1 MKSIPKLIRRFV
13 LILLLS
19 IFLFL
24 VLNIG
29 CLIFF
34 TVDHSD
40 NGRPWS
46 TAQQMAEAMEQTED
60 GYFLPEELQTDLES
74 RNIWAVYVDNT
85 TLQALWH
92 SKNLPDEVPLVYT
105 ASEIA
110 SLTRG
115 YISDYPTFTGTG
127 ENGLLILGYPQKS
140 FWKHMYPSW
149 DYQMIENAP
158 RTVLAV
164 LGANIVLVLLIYI
177 GANSGLLRSVRPI
190 VEGIRKLP
198 EGKPVSLKE
207 KGILSELA
215 FHLNKTSE
223 MLQSQKYQLRKKDAA
238 RANWIAGVS
247 HDIRTPLSMVMG
259 YAAQLEDSAY
269 LREDDRK
276 KASAIVRQSRRIK
289 KLINDLNLASKLEYN
304 MQPLVREDINA
315 VALVRQVAVDFI
327 NMDVD
332 GRYPIEWETDETLTV
347 CRIFADKELIKRAV
361 SNLIQNSMNHNE
373 EGCTVYVGVS
383 VSQSACPAEKA
394 AAAGETAEEKRS
406 RTEQSV
412 ERIKACCVI
421 SVEDDGAGASE
432 EEIEKLN
439 HAPHYM
445 VCDTNTRE
453 QRHGLGLLIVKQIA
467 ESHGGKVEIGKSGHG
482 GFGVKIMLPLDTE
495 RKKEQNKKR
504 NFQI

>member
-1 MKSIPKLIRRFV
+1 
-13 LILLLS
+13 
-19 IFLFL
+19 
-24 VLNIG
+24 
-29 CLIFF
+29 
-34 TVDHSD
+34 
-40 NGRPWS
+40 
-46 TAQQMAEAMEQTED
+46 MAVTEE
-60 GYFLPEELQTDLES
+60 GYTLPEEMQEELES
-74 RNIWAVYVDNT
+74 KNIWAVYIDNT
-85 TLQALWH
+85 TLKALWH
-92 SKNLPDEVPLVYT
+92 SDNLPDTVPLEYT

-115 YISDYPTFTGTG
+115 YIDDCPAFTGTG
-127 ENGLLILGYPQKS
+127 EEGLMILGYPQKS

-149 DYQMIENAP
+149 DYQMIESAP
-158 RTVLAV
+158 MTVLMV
-164 LGANIVLVLLIYI
+164 LGRNVLLVLLIYI

-198 EGKPVSLKE
+198 EGEPVSIKE

-259 YAAQLEDSAY
+259 YAAQLGTSEY
-269 LREDDRK
+269 LREEDRK
-276 KASAIVRQSRRIK
+276 KASAIVRQSRRMK
-289 KLINDLNLASKLEYN
+289 NLINDLNLASKMEYN
-304 MQPLVREDINA
+304 MQPIVREEINA
-315 VALVRQVAVDFI
+315 VALVRQIAVDFI

-332 GRYPIEWETDETLTV
+332 GRYPIEWETDEELIV
-347 CRIFADKELIKRAV
+347 CRICADKELIKRAV

-373 EGCTVYVGVS
+373 DGCTVHVAV
-383 VSQSACPAEKA
+383 
-394 AAAGETAEEKRS
+394 EE
-406 RTEQSV
+406 
-412 ERIKACCVI
+412 INGYCVI

-432 EEIEKLN
+432 EEIERLN

-467 ESHGGKVEIGKSGHG
+467 ESHGGKAEIGRSGYG
-482 GFGVKIMLPLDTE
+482 GFGVKIMLPL
-495 RKKEQNKKR
+495 NV
-504 NFQI
+504 

>member
-24 VLNIG
+24 VLNMG
-29 CLIFF
+29 FLIAY
-34 TVDHSD
+34 TMGHSA
-40 NGRPWS
+40 NGSPW
-46 TAQQMAEAMEQTED
+46 TAAQDAAEAMAVTEE
-60 GYFLPEELQTDLES
+60 GYTLPEEMQEELES
-74 RNIWAVYVDNT
+74 KNIWAVYIDNT
-85 TLQALWH
+85 TLKALWH
-92 SKNLPDEVPLVYT
+92 SDNLPDTVPLEYT

-115 YISDYPTFTGTG
+115 YIDDCPAFTGTG
-127 ENGLLILGYPQKS
+127 EEGLMILGYPQKS

-149 DYQMIENAP
+149 DYQMIESAP
-158 RTVLAV
+158 MTVLMV
-164 LGANIVLVLLIYI
+164 LGGNVLLVLLIYI

-198 EGKPVSLKE
+198 EGEPVSIKE

-259 YAAQLEDSAY
+259 YAAQLGTSEY
-269 LREDDRK
+269 LREEDRK
-276 KASAIVRQSRRIK
+276 KASAIVRQSRRMK
-289 KLINDLNLASKLEYN
+289 NLINDLNLASKMEYN
-304 MQPLVREDINA
+304 MQPIAREEINA
-315 VALVRQVAVDFI
+315 VALVRQIAVDFI

-332 GRYPIEWETDETLTV
+332 GRYPIEWETDEELIV
-347 CRIFADKELIKRAV
+347 CRICADKELIKRAV

-373 EGCTVYVGVS
+373 DGCTVHVAV
-383 VSQSACPAEKA
+383 
-394 AAAGETAEEKRS
+394 EE
-406 RTEQSV
+406 
-412 ERIKACCVI
+412 INGYCVI
-421 SVEDDGAGASE
+421 SVEDDGTGASE

-467 ESHGGKVEIGKSGHG
+467 ESHGGKAEITRSGYG
-482 GFGVKIMLPLDTE
+482 GFGVKLMLPLS
-495 RKKEQNKKR
+495 
-504 NFQI
+504 I

>member
-24 VLNIG
+24 ALNVG
-29 CLIFF
+29 FLIFY
-34 TVDHSD
+34 TVGHST
-40 NGRPWS
+40 NRGPWT
-46 TAQQMAEAMEQTED
+46 TAQEAADSMEETETGYTMPEEMQTE
-60 GYFLPEELQTDLES
+60 LES
-74 RNIWAVYVDNT
+74 KNIWAVYIDNS
-85 TLQALWH
+85 TLKALWH
-92 SKNLPDEVPLVYT
+92 SDYLPDTAPLEYT

-110 SLTRG
+110 SITRG
-115 YISDYPTFTGTG
+115 YIDDCPIFTGTG
-127 ENGLLILGYPQKS
+127 EDGLMILGYPQKS

-149 DYQMIENAP
+149 DYQMIESAP
-158 RTVLAV
+158 KTALTVLA
-164 LGANIVLVLLIYI
+164 ANIILVLLIYI
-177 GANSGLLRSVRPI
+177 GANTGLLRSVHPI

-198 EGKPVSLKE
+198 EGEPVSLKE

-215 FHLNKTSE
+215 FHLNKASE

-259 YAAQLEDSAY
+259 YAAQLEDSEY
-269 LREDDRK
+269 LREEDRK

-289 KLINDLNLASKLEYN
+289 NLINDLNLASKMEYN
-304 MQPLVREDINA
+304 MQPVIREEINA
-315 VALVRQVAVDFI
+315 VALVRQAAVDFI

-332 GRYPIEWETDETLTV
+332 GRYPIEWETDEELNICLICV
-347 CRIFADKELIKRAV
+347 DKELIKRAV

-373 EGCTVYVGVS
+373 GGCTIYVMV
-383 VSQSACPAEKA
+383 
-394 AAAGETAEEKRS
+394 EE
-406 RTEQSV
+406 
-412 ERIKACCVI
+412 IKGYCVI

-432 EEIEKLN
+432 KEIEKLN

-445 VCDTNTRE
+445 VCDTNTTE

-467 ESHGGKVEIGKSGHG
+467 ESHGGKTEIGRGGHG
-482 GFGVKIMLPLDTE
+482 GFGVKIILPT
-495 RKKEQNKKR
+495 KY
-504 NFQI
+504 

>member
-24 VLNIG
+24 ALNVG
-29 CLIFF
+29 FLIFY
-34 TVDHSD
+34 TVGHST
-40 NGRPWS
+40 NRGPWT
-46 TAQQMAEAMEQTED
+46 TAQETADSMEETETGYVMPEGMQTE
-60 GYFLPEELQTDLES
+60 LES
-74 RNIWAVYVDNT
+74 KNIWAVYIDNS
-85 TLQALWH
+85 TLKALWH
-92 SKNLPDEVPLVYT
+92 SDYLPDTVPLVYT

-110 SLTRG
+110 SITRG
-115 YISDYPTFTGTG
+115 YIDDCPIFTGAG
-127 ENGLLILGYPQKS
+127 EDGLMILGYPQKS

-149 DYQMIENAP
+149 DYQMIESAP
-158 RTVLAV
+158 KTALTVLA
-164 LGANIVLVLLIYI
+164 ANIVLVLLIYI
-177 GANSGLLRSVRPI
+177 GANTGLLRSVRPI

-198 EGKPVSLKE
+198 EGEPVSLKE
-207 KGILSELA
+207 RGILSELA
-215 FHLNKTSE
+215 FHLNQASE

-259 YAAQLEDSAY
+259 YAAQLEDSEY
-269 LREDDRK
+269 LREEDRK

-289 KLINDLNLASKLEYN
+289 NLINDLNLASKMEYN
-304 MQPLVREDINA
+304 MQPVVREEINA
-315 VALVRQVAVDFI
+315 VALVRQAAVDFI

-332 GRYPIEWETDETLTV
+332 GRYPIEWETDENLTV
-347 CRIFADKELIKRAV
+347 CPICADKELIKRAV

-373 EGCTVYVGVS
+373 DGCTVYISVS
-383 VSQSACPAEKA
+383 VSQPGCPAEKA
-394 AAAGETAEEKRS
+394 AEGERGKGKLP
-406 RTEQSV
+406 RTEKAA
-412 ERIKACCVI
+412 ERINGYCVI
-421 SVEDDGAGASE
+421 SVEDDGTGASD

-467 ESHGGKVEIGKSGHG
+467 ESHGGRVEIGRSGHG
-482 GFGVKIMLPLDTE
+482 GFGVKIMLPLDTA
-495 RKKEQNKKR
+495 RKKEQNNEQ
-504 NFQI
+504 NFYV

>member
-24 VLNIG
+24 VLNMG
-29 CLIFF
+29 FLIAY
-34 TVDHSD
+34 TMGHSA
-40 NGRPWS
+40 NGSPW
-46 TAQQMAEAMEQTED
+46 TAAQDAAEAMAVTEE
-60 GYFLPEELQTDLES
+60 GYTLPEEMQEELES
-74 RNIWAVYVDNT
+74 KNIWAVYIDNT
-85 TLQALWH
+85 TLKALWH
-92 SKNLPDEVPLVYT
+92 SDNLPDTVPLEYT

-115 YISDYPTFTGTG
+115 YIDDCPAFTGTG
-127 ENGLLILGYPQKS
+127 EEGLMILGYPQKS

-149 DYQMIENAP
+149 DYQMIESAP
-158 RTVLAV
+158 MTVLMV
-164 LGANIVLVLLIYI
+164 FGGNILLVLLIYI

-198 EGKPVSLKE
+198 EGEPVSLKE

-259 YAAQLEDSAY
+259 YAAQLGTSEY
-269 LREDDRK
+269 LREEDRK
-276 KASAIVRQSRRIK
+276 KASAIVRQSRRMK
-289 KLINDLNLASKLEYN
+289 NLINDLNLASKMEYN
-304 MQPLVREDINA
+304 MQPIVREEINV
-315 VALVRQVAVDFI
+315 VALVRQIAVDFI

-332 GRYPIEWETDETLTV
+332 GRYPIEWETDEELIV
-347 CRIFADKELIKRAV
+347 CRICADKELIKRAV

-373 EGCTVYVGVS
+373 DGCTVHVAV
-383 VSQSACPAEKA
+383 
-394 AAAGETAEEKRS
+394 EE
-406 RTEQSV
+406 
-412 ERIKACCVI
+412 INGYCVI

-467 ESHGGKVEIGKSGHG
+467 ESHGGKAEIGRSGYG
-482 GFGVKIMLPLDTE
+482 GFGVKIMLPL
-495 RKKEQNKKR
+495 N
-504 NFQI
+504 I

>member
-24 VLNIG
+24 VLNMG
-29 CLIFF
+29 FLIAY
-34 TVDHSD
+34 TMGHSA
-40 NGRPWS
+40 NGSPW
-46 TAQQMAEAMEQTED
+46 TAAQDAAEAMAVTEE
-60 GYFLPEELQTDLES
+60 GYTLPEKMQEELES
-74 RNIWAVYVDNT
+74 KNIWAVYIDNT
-85 TLQALWH
+85 TLKALWH
-92 SKNLPDEVPLVYT
+92 SDNLPDTVPLEYT

-115 YISDYPTFTGTG
+115 YIDDCPAFTGTG
-127 ENGLLILGYPQKS
+127 EEGLMILGYPQKS

-149 DYQMIENAP
+149 DYQMIESAP
-158 RTVLAV
+158 MTVLMV
-164 LGANIVLVLLIYI
+164 LGGNVLLVLLIYI

-198 EGKPVSLKE
+198 EGEPVSIKE

-259 YAAQLEDSAY
+259 YAAQLGTSEY
-269 LREDDRK
+269 LREEDRK
-276 KASAIVRQSRRIK
+276 KASAIVRQSRRMK
-289 KLINDLNLASKLEYN
+289 NLINDLNLASKMEYN
-304 MQPLVREDINA
+304 MQPIVREEINA
-315 VALVRQVAVDFI
+315 VALVRQIAVDFI

-332 GRYPIEWETDETLTV
+332 GRYPIEWETDEELIV
-347 CRIFADKELIKRAV
+347 CRICADKELIKRAV

-373 EGCTVYVGVS
+373 DGCTVHVAV
-383 VSQSACPAEKA
+383 
-394 AAAGETAEEKRS
+394 EE
-406 RTEQSV
+406 
-412 ERIKACCVI
+412 INGYCVI

-467 ESHGGKVEIGKSGHG
+467 ESHGGKAEIGRSGYG
-482 GFGVKIMLPLDTE
+482 GFGVKIMLPL
-495 RKKEQNKKR
+495 N
-504 NFQI
+504 I

>member
-24 VLNIG
+24 ALNIG
-29 CLIFF
+29 FLISY
-34 TVDHSD
+34 TVGHST
-40 NGRPWS
+40 NGRPWT
-46 TAQQMAEAMEQTED
+46 TAQDAAEAMAATEE
-60 GYFLPEELQTDLES
+60 GYTLPEEMQAELES
-74 RNIWAVYVDNT
+74 ENIWAVYIDNT
-85 TLQALWH
+85 TLKALWH
-92 SKNLPDEVPLVYT
+92 SDNLPDTVPLEYT

-115 YISDYPTFTGTG
+115 YIDDCPAFTGTG
-127 ENGLLILGYPQKS
+127 EEGLMILGYPQKS

-149 DYQMIENAP
+149 DYQMIESAP
-158 RTVLAV
+158 MTVLMV
-164 LGANIVLVLLIYI
+164 FGGNILLVLLIYI

-198 EGKPVSLKE
+198 EGEPVSIKE

-259 YAAQLEDSAY
+259 YAAQLGTSEY
-269 LREDDRK
+269 LREEDRK
-276 KASAIVRQSRRIK
+276 KASAIVRQSRRMK
-289 KLINDLNLASKLEYN
+289 NLINDLNLASKMEYN
-304 MQPLVREDINA
+304 MQPIVREEINA
-315 VALVRQVAVDFI
+315 VALVRQIAVDFI

-332 GRYPIEWETDETLTV
+332 GRYPIEWETDEELIV
-347 CRIFADKELIKRAV
+347 CRICADKELIKRAV

-373 EGCTVYVGVS
+373 DGCTVHVAV
-383 VSQSACPAEKA
+383 
-394 AAAGETAEEKRS
+394 EE
-406 RTEQSV
+406 
-412 ERIKACCVI
+412 INGYCVI
-421 SVEDDGAGASE
+421 SVEDDGTGASE

-467 ESHGGKVEIGKSGHG
+467 ESHGGKAEIGRSGYG
-482 GFGVKIMLPLDTE
+482 GFGVKLMLPLS
-495 RKKEQNKKR
+495 
-504 NFQI
+504 I

>member
-24 VLNIG
+24 VLNMG
-29 CLIFF
+29 FLIAY
-34 TVDHSD
+34 TMGHSA
-40 NGRPWS
+40 NGSPW
-46 TAQQMAEAMEQTED
+46 TAAQDAAEAMAVTEE
-60 GYFLPEELQTDLES
+60 GYTLPEEMQEELES
-74 RNIWAVYVDNT
+74 KNIWAVYIDNT
-85 TLQALWH
+85 TLKALWH
-92 SKNLPDEVPLVYT
+92 SDNLPDTVPLEYT

-115 YISDYPTFTGTG
+115 YIDDCPAFTGTG
-127 ENGLLILGYPQKS
+127 EEGLMILGYPQKS

-149 DYQMIENAP
+149 DYQMIESAP
-158 RTVLAV
+158 MTVLMV
-164 LGANIVLVLLIYI
+164 LGGNVLLVLLIYI

-198 EGKPVSLKE
+198 EGEPVSIKE

-223 MLQSQKYQLRKKDAA
+223 MLQSQKYQLRKK
-238 RANWIAGVS
+238 
-247 HDIRTPLSMVMG
+247 
-259 YAAQLEDSAY
+259 
-269 LREDDRK
+269 
-276 KASAIVRQSRRIK
+276 ASAIVRQSRRMK
-289 KLINDLNLASKLEYN
+289 NLINDLNLASKMEYN
-304 MQPLVREDINA
+304 MQPIVREEINA
-315 VALVRQVAVDFI
+315 VALVRQIAVDFI

-332 GRYPIEWETDETLTV
+332 GRYPIEWETDEELIV
-347 CRIFADKELIKRAV
+347 CRICADKELIKRAV

-373 EGCTVYVGVS
+373 DGCTVHVAV
-383 VSQSACPAEKA
+383 
-394 AAAGETAEEKRS
+394 EE
-406 RTEQSV
+406 
-412 ERIKACCVI
+412 INGYCVI

-467 ESHGGKVEIGKSGHG
+467 ESHGGKAEIGRSGYG
-482 GFGVKIMLPLDTE
+482 GFGVKIMLPL
-495 RKKEQNKKR
+495 N
-504 NFQI
+504 I

>member
-24 VLNIG
+24 VLNMG
-29 CLIFF
+29 FLIAY
-34 TVDHSD
+34 TMGHSA
-40 NGRPWS
+40 NGSPW
-46 TAQQMAEAMEQTED
+46 TAAQDAAEAMAVTEE
-60 GYFLPEELQTDLES
+60 GYTLPEEMQEELES
-74 RNIWAVYVDNT
+74 KNIWAVYIDNT
-85 TLQALWH
+85 TLKALWH
-92 SKNLPDEVPLVYT
+92 SDNLPDTVPLEYT

-115 YISDYPTFTGTG
+115 YIDDCPAFTGTG
-127 ENGLLILGYPQKS
+127 EEGLMILGYPQKS

-149 DYQMIENAP
+149 DYQMIESAP
-158 RTVLAV
+158 MTVLMV
-164 LGANIVLVLLIYI
+164 FGGNILLVLLIYI

-198 EGKPVSLKE
+198 EGEPVSLKE

-259 YAAQLEDSAY
+259 YAAQLGTSEY
-269 LREDDRK
+269 LREEDRK
-276 KASAIVRQSRRIK
+276 KASAIVRQSRRMK
-289 KLINDLNLASKLEYN
+289 NLINDLNLASKMEYN
-304 MQPLVREDINA
+304 MQPIVREEINA
-315 VALVRQVAVDFI
+315 VALVRQIAVDFI

-332 GRYPIEWETDETLTV
+332 GRYPIEWETDEELIV
-347 CRIFADKELIKRAV
+347 CRICADKELIKRAV

-373 EGCTVYVGVS
+373 DGCTVHVAV
-383 VSQSACPAEKA
+383 
-394 AAAGETAEEKRS
+394 EE
-406 RTEQSV
+406 
-412 ERIKACCVI
+412 INGYCVI

-432 EEIEKLN
+432 EEIERLN

-467 ESHGGKVEIGKSGHG
+467 ESHGGKAEIGRSGYG
-482 GFGVKIMLPLDTE
+482 GFGVKIMLPL
-495 RKKEQNKKR
+495 N
-504 NFQI
+504 I

>member
-24 VLNIG
+24 VLNMG
-29 CLIFF
+29 FLIAY
-34 TVDHSD
+34 TMGHSA
-40 NGRPWS
+40 NGSPW
-46 TAQQMAEAMEQTED
+46 TAAQDAAEAMAVTEE
-60 GYFLPEELQTDLES
+60 GYTLPEEMQEELES
-74 RNIWAVYVDNT
+74 KNIWAVYIDNT
-85 TLQALWH
+85 TLKALWH
-92 SKNLPDEVPLVYT
+92 SDNLPDTVPLEYT

-115 YISDYPTFTGTG
+115 YIDDCPAFTGTG
-127 ENGLLILGYPQKS
+127 EEGLMILGYPQKS

-149 DYQMIENAP
+149 DYQMIESAP
-158 RTVLAV
+158 MTVLMV
-164 LGANIVLVLLIYI
+164 FGGNILLVLLIYI

-198 EGKPVSLKE
+198 EGEPVSLKE

-247 HDIRTPLSMVMG
+247 NDIRTPLSMVMG
-259 YAAQLEDSAY
+259 YAAQLEASEY
-269 LREDDRK
+269 LREEDRK
-276 KASAIVRQSRRIK
+276 KASAIVRQSRRMK
-289 KLINDLNLASKLEYN
+289 NLINDLNLASKMEYN
-304 MQPLVREDINA
+304 MQPIVREEINA

-332 GRYPIEWETDETLTV
+332 GRYPIEWETDEELIV
-347 CRIFADKELIKRAV
+347 CRICADKELIKRAV

-373 EGCTVYVGVS
+373 DGCTVHVAV
-383 VSQSACPAEKA
+383 
-394 AAAGETAEEKRS
+394 EE
-406 RTEQSV
+406 
-412 ERIKACCVI
+412 INGYCVI

-432 EEIEKLN
+432 EEIERLN

-467 ESHGGKVEIGKSGHG
+467 ESHGGKAEITRSGYG
-482 GFGVKIMLPLDTE
+482 GFGVKLMLPLS
-495 RKKEQNKKR
+495 
-504 NFQI
+504 I

>member
-24 VLNIG
+24 VLNMG
-29 CLIFF
+29 FLIAY
-34 TVDHSD
+34 TMGHSA
-40 NGRPWS
+40 NGSPW
-46 TAQQMAEAMEQTED
+46 TAAQDAAEAMAVTEE
-60 GYFLPEELQTDLES
+60 GYTLPEEMQEELES
-74 RNIWAVYVDNT
+74 KNIWAVYIDNT
-85 TLQALWH
+85 TLKALWH
-92 SKNLPDEVPLVYT
+92 SDNLPDTVPLEYT

-115 YISDYPTFTGTG
+115 YIDDCPAFTGTG
-127 ENGLLILGYPQKS
+127 EEGLMILGYPQKS

-149 DYQMIENAP
+149 DYQMIESAP
-158 RTVLAV
+158 MTVLMV
-164 LGANIVLVLLIYI
+164 LGGNVLLVLLIYI

-198 EGKPVSLKE
+198 EGEPVSIKE

-259 YAAQLEDSAY
+259 YAAQLGTSEY
-269 LREDDRK
+269 LREEDRK
-276 KASAIVRQSRRIK
+276 KASAIVRQSRRMK
-289 KLINDLNLASKLEYN
+289 NLINDLNLASKMEYN
-304 MQPLVREDINA
+304 MQPIVREEINA
-315 VALVRQVAVDFI
+315 VALVRQIAVDFI

-332 GRYPIEWETDETLTV
+332 GRYPIEWETDEELIV
-347 CRIFADKELIKRAV
+347 CRICADKELIKRAV

-373 EGCTVYVGVS
+373 DGCTVHVAV
-383 VSQSACPAEKA
+383 
-394 AAAGETAEEKRS
+394 EE
-406 RTEQSV
+406 
-412 ERIKACCVI
+412 INGYCVI
-421 SVEDDGAGASE
+421 SVEDDGTGASE

-467 ESHGGKVEIGKSGHG
+467 ESHGGKAEITRSRYG
-482 GFGVKIMLPLDTE
+482 GFGVKLMLPLS
-495 RKKEQNKKR
+495 
-504 NFQI
+504 I

>member
-24 VLNIG
+24 VLNMG
-29 CLIFF
+29 FLIAY
-34 TVDHSD
+34 TMGHSA
-40 NGRPWS
+40 NGSPW
-46 TAQQMAEAMEQTED
+46 TAAQDAAEAMAVTEE
-60 GYFLPEELQTDLES
+60 GYTLPEEMQEELES
-74 RNIWAVYVDNT
+74 KNIWAVYIDNT
-85 TLQALWH
+85 TLKALWH
-92 SKNLPDEVPLVYT
+92 SDNLPDTVPLEYT

-115 YISDYPTFTGTG
+115 YIDDCPAFTGTG
-127 ENGLLILGYPQKS
+127 EEGLMILGYPQKS

-149 DYQMIENAP
+149 DYQMIESAP
-158 RTVLAV
+158 MTVLMV
-164 LGANIVLVLLIYI
+164 FGGNILLVLLIYI

-198 EGKPVSLKE
+198 EGEPVSLKE

-259 YAAQLEDSAY
+259 YAAQLGTSEY
-269 LREDDRK
+269 LREEDRK
-276 KASAIVRQSRRIK
+276 KASTIVRQSRRMK
-289 KLINDLNLASKLEYN
+289 NLINDLNLASKMEYN
-304 MQPLVREDINA
+304 MQPIVREEINA
-315 VALVRQVAVDFI
+315 VALVRQIAVDFI

-332 GRYPIEWETDETLTV
+332 GRYPIEWETDEELIV
-347 CRIFADKELIKRAV
+347 CRICADKELIKRAV

-373 EGCTVYVGVS
+373 DGCTVHVAV
-383 VSQSACPAEKA
+383 
-394 AAAGETAEEKRS
+394 EE
-406 RTEQSV
+406 
-412 ERIKACCVI
+412 INGYCVI

-467 ESHGGKVEIGKSGHG
+467 ESHGGKAEIGRSGYG
-482 GFGVKIMLPLDTE
+482 GFGVKIMLPL
-495 RKKEQNKKR
+495 N
-504 NFQI
+504 I

>member
-24 VLNIG
+24 ALNIG
-29 CLIFF
+29 FLISY
-34 TVDHSD
+34 TVGHST
-40 NGRPWS
+40 NGRPWT
-46 TAQQMAEAMEQTED
+46 TAQDAAEAMAATEE
-60 GYFLPEELQTDLES
+60 GYTLPEEMQAELES
-74 RNIWAVYVDNT
+74 ENIWAVYIDNT
-85 TLQALWH
+85 TLKALWH
-92 SKNLPDEVPLVYT
+92 SDNLPDTVPLEYT

-115 YISDYPTFTGTG
+115 YIDDCPAFTGTG
-127 ENGLLILGYPQKS
+127 EEGLMILGYPQKS

-149 DYQMIENAP
+149 DYQMIESAP
-158 RTVLAV
+158 RTLLTVFA
-164 LGANIVLVLLIYI
+164 ANIVLVLLIYI
-177 GANSGLLRSVRPI
+177 GVNSGLLRSVRPI

-198 EGKPVSLKE
+198 EGETVRLKE

-259 YAAQLEDSAY
+259 YAAQLEDSGY
-269 LREDDRK
+269 LREEDRK
-276 KASAIVRQSRRIK
+276 KASAIVRQSRRMK
-289 KLINDLNLASKLEYN
+289 NLINDLNLASKMEYN
-304 MQPLVREDINA
+304 MQPIVREEINA

-332 GRYPIEWETDETLTV
+332 GRYPIEWETDEELAV
-347 CRIFADKELIKRAV
+347 CRICADKELIKRAV

-373 EGCTVYVGVS
+373 DGCTVYVAV
-383 VSQSACPAEKA
+383 
-394 AAAGETAEEKRS
+394 EE
-406 RTEQSV
+406 
-412 ERIKACCVI
+412 IKGYCVI
-421 SVEDDGAGASE
+421 SVEDNGTGASE
-432 EEIEKLN
+432 EEIERLN

-453 QRHGLGLLIVKQIA
+453 QRHGLGLLIVRQIA
-467 ESHGGKVEIGKSGHG
+467 ESHGGKAEIGKSGHG
-482 GFGVKIMLPLDTE
+482 GFGVKIVLPLSAGS
-495 RKKEQNKKR
+495 RACR
-504 NFQI
+504 QIEY

>member
-24 VLNIG
+24 VLNMG
-29 CLIFF
+29 FLIAY
-34 TVDHSD
+34 TMGHSA
-40 NGRPWS
+40 NGSPW
-46 TAQQMAEAMEQTED
+46 TAAQDAAEAMAVTEE
-60 GYFLPEELQTDLES
+60 GYTLPEEMQEELES
-74 RNIWAVYVDNT
+74 KNIWAVYIDNT
-85 TLQALWH
+85 TLKALWH
-92 SKNLPDEVPLVYT
+92 SDNLPDTVPLEYT

-115 YISDYPTFTGTG
+115 YIDDCPAFTGTG
-127 ENGLLILGYPQKS
+127 EEGLMILGYPQKS

-149 DYQMIENAP
+149 DYQMIESAP
-158 RTVLAV
+158 MTVLMV
-164 LGANIVLVLLIYI
+164 LGGNVLLVLLIYI

-198 EGKPVSLKE
+198 EGEPVSIKE

-259 YAAQLEDSAY
+259 YAAQLGTSEY
-269 LREDDRK
+269 LREEDRK
-276 KASAIVRQSRRIK
+276 KASAIVRQSRRMK
-289 KLINDLNLASKLEYN
+289 NLINDLNLASKMEYN
-304 MQPLVREDINA
+304 MQPIVREEINA
-315 VALVRQVAVDFI
+315 VALVRQIAVDFI

-332 GRYPIEWETDETLTV
+332 GRYPIEWETDEELAV
-347 CRIFADKELIKRAV
+347 CRICADKELIKRAV

-373 EGCTVYVGVS
+373 DGCTVHVAV
-383 VSQSACPAEKA
+383 
-394 AAAGETAEEKRS
+394 EE
-406 RTEQSV
+406 
-412 ERIKACCVI
+412 INGYCVI
-421 SVEDDGAGASE
+421 SVEDDGTGASE

-467 ESHGGKVEIGKSGHG
+467 ESHGGKAEITRSGYG
-482 GFGVKIMLPLDTE
+482 GFGVKLMLPLS
-495 RKKEQNKKR
+495 
-504 NFQI
+504 I

>member
-24 VLNIG
+24 VLNMG
-29 CLIFF
+29 FLIAY
-34 TVDHSD
+34 TMGHSA
-40 NGRPWS
+40 NGSPW
-46 TAQQMAEAMEQTED
+46 TAAQDAAEAMAVTEE
-60 GYFLPEELQTDLES
+60 GYTLPEEMQEELES
-74 RNIWAVYVDNT
+74 KNIWAVYIDNT
-85 TLQALWH
+85 TLKALWH
-92 SKNLPDEVPLVYT
+92 SDNLPDTVPLEYT

-115 YISDYPTFTGTG
+115 YIDDCPAFTGTG
-127 ENGLLILGYPQKS
+127 EEGLMILGYPQKS

-149 DYQMIENAP
+149 DYQMIESAP
-158 RTVLAV
+158 MTVLMV
-164 LGANIVLVLLIYI
+164 LGGNVLLVLLIYI

-198 EGKPVSLKE
+198 EGEPVSIKE

-223 MLQSQKYQLRKKDAA
+223 MLQSQKYQLRKK
-238 RANWIAGVS
+238 
-247 HDIRTPLSMVMG
+247 
-259 YAAQLEDSAY
+259 
-269 LREDDRK
+269 
-276 KASAIVRQSRRIK
+276 ASAIVRQSRRMK
-289 KLINDLNLASKLEYN
+289 NLINDLNLASKMEYN
-304 MQPLVREDINA
+304 MQPIVREEINA
-315 VALVRQVAVDFI
+315 VALVRQIAVDFI

-332 GRYPIEWETDETLTV
+332 GRYPIEWETDEELIV
-347 CRIFADKELIKRAV
+347 CRICADKELIKRAV

-373 EGCTVYVGVS
+373 DGCTVHVAV
-383 VSQSACPAEKA
+383 
-394 AAAGETAEEKRS
+394 EE
-406 RTEQSV
+406 
-412 ERIKACCVI
+412 INGYCVI

-432 EEIEKLN
+432 EEIERLN

-467 ESHGGKVEIGKSGHG
+467 ESHGGKAEIGRSGYG
-482 GFGVKIMLPLDTE
+482 GFGVKIMLPL
-495 RKKEQNKKR
+495 N
-504 NFQI
+504 I

>member
-24 VLNIG
+24 VLNMG
-29 CLIFF
+29 FLIAY
-34 TVDHSD
+34 TMGHSA
-40 NGRPWS
+40 NGSPW
-46 TAQQMAEAMEQTED
+46 TAAQDAAEAMAVTEE
-60 GYFLPEELQTDLES
+60 GYTLPEEMQEELES
-74 RNIWAVYVDNT
+74 KNIWAVYIDNT
-85 TLQALWH
+85 TLKALWH
-92 SKNLPDEVPLVYT
+92 SDNLPDTVPLEYT

-115 YISDYPTFTGTG
+115 YIDDCPAFTGTG
-127 ENGLLILGYPQKS
+127 EEGLMILGYPQKS

-149 DYQMIENAP
+149 DYQMIESAP
-158 RTVLAV
+158 MTVLMV
-164 LGANIVLVLLIYI
+164 LGGNVLLVLLIYI

-198 EGKPVSLKE
+198 EGEPVSIKE

-259 YAAQLEDSAY
+259 YAAQLGTSEY
-269 LREDDRK
+269 LREEDRK
-276 KASAIVRQSRRIK
+276 KASAIVRQSRRMK
-289 KLINDLNLASKLEYN
+289 NLINDLNLASKMEYN
-304 MQPLVREDINA
+304 MQPIVREEINA
-315 VALVRQVAVDFI
+315 VALVRQIAVDFI

-332 GRYPIEWETDETLTV
+332 GRYPIEWETDEELIV
-347 CRIFADKELIKRAV
+347 CRICADKELIKRAV

-373 EGCTVYVGVS
+373 DGCTVHVAV
-383 VSQSACPAEKA
+383 
-394 AAAGETAEEKRS
+394 EE
-406 RTEQSV
+406 
-412 ERIKACCVI
+412 INGYCVI
-421 SVEDDGAGASE
+421 SVEDDGTGASE

-467 ESHGGKVEIGKSGHG
+467 ESHGGKAEIGRSGYG
-482 GFGVKIMLPLDTE
+482 GVGVKIMLPL
-495 RKKEQNKKR
+495 N
-504 NFQI
+504 I

>member
-1 MKSIPKLIRRFV
+1 
-13 LILLLS
+13 
-19 IFLFL
+19 
-24 VLNIG
+24 
-29 CLIFF
+29 
-34 TVDHSD
+34 
-40 NGRPWS
+40 
-46 TAQQMAEAMEQTED
+46 MAVTEE
-60 GYFLPEELQTDLES
+60 GYTLPEEMQEELES
-74 RNIWAVYVDNT
+74 KNIWAVYIDNT
-85 TLQALWH
+85 TLKELWH
-92 SKNLPDEVPLVYT
+92 SDNLPDTVPLEYT

-115 YISDYPTFTGTG
+115 YIDDCPAFTGTG
-127 ENGLLILGYPQKS
+127 EEGLMILGYPQKS

-149 DYQMIENAP
+149 DYQMIESAP
-158 RTVLAV
+158 MTVLMV
-164 LGANIVLVLLIYI
+164 LGRNVLLVLLIYI

-198 EGKPVSLKE
+198 EGEPVSIKE

-259 YAAQLEDSAY
+259 YAAQLGTSEY
-269 LREDDRK
+269 LREEDRK
-276 KASAIVRQSRRIK
+276 KASAIVRQSRRMK
-289 KLINDLNLASKLEYN
+289 NLINDLNLASKMEYN
-304 MQPLVREDINA
+304 MQPIVREEINA
-315 VALVRQVAVDFI
+315 VALVRQIAVDFI

-332 GRYPIEWETDETLTV
+332 GRYPIEWETDEELIV
-347 CRIFADKELIKRAV
+347 CRICADKELIKRAV

-373 EGCTVYVGVS
+373 DGCTVHVAV
-383 VSQSACPAEKA
+383 
-394 AAAGETAEEKRS
+394 EE
-406 RTEQSV
+406 
-412 ERIKACCVI
+412 INGYCVI

-432 EEIEKLN
+432 EEIERLN

-467 ESHGGKVEIGKSGHG
+467 ESHGGKAEIGRSGYG
-482 GFGVKIMLPLDTE
+482 GFGVKIMLPL
-495 RKKEQNKKR
+495 NV
-504 NFQI
+504 

>member
-1 MKSIPKLIRRFV
+1 MNLT
-13 LILLLS
+13 S
-19 IFLFL
+19 IFFL
-24 VLNIG
+24 PYIYLT
-29 CLIFF
+29 FA
-34 TVDHSD
+34 
-40 NGRPWS
+40 
-46 TAQQMAEAMEQTED
+46 AQDAAEAMAVTEE
-60 GYFLPEELQTDLES
+60 GYTLPEEMQEELES
-74 RNIWAVYVDNT
+74 KNIWAVYIDNT
-85 TLQALWH
+85 TLKALWH
-92 SKNLPDEVPLVYT
+92 SDNLPDTVPLEYT

-115 YISDYPTFTGTG
+115 YIDDCPAFTGTG
-127 ENGLLILGYPQKS
+127 EEGLMILGYPQKS

-149 DYQMIENAP
+149 DYQMIESAP
-158 RTVLAV
+158 MTVLMV
-164 LGANIVLVLLIYI
+164 LGGNVLLVLLIYI

-198 EGKPVSLKE
+198 EGEPVSIKE

-259 YAAQLEDSAY
+259 YAAQLGTSEY
-269 LREDDRK
+269 LREEDRK
-276 KASAIVRQSRRIK
+276 KASAIVRQSRRMK
-289 KLINDLNLASKLEYN
+289 NLINDLNLASKMEYN
-304 MQPLVREDINA
+304 MQPIVREEINA
-315 VALVRQVAVDFI
+315 VALVRQIAVDFI

-332 GRYPIEWETDETLTV
+332 GRYPIEWETDEELIV
-347 CRIFADKELIKRAV
+347 CRICADKELIKRAV

-373 EGCTVYVGVS
+373 DGCTVHVAV
-383 VSQSACPAEKA
+383 
-394 AAAGETAEEKRS
+394 EE
-406 RTEQSV
+406 
-412 ERIKACCVI
+412 INGYCVI

-467 ESHGGKVEIGKSGHG
+467 ESHGGKAEIGRSGYG
-482 GFGVKIMLPLDTE
+482 GFGVKIMLPL
-495 RKKEQNKKR
+495 N
-504 NFQI
+504 I

>member
-24 VLNIG
+24 ALNVG
-29 CLIFF
+29 FLIFY
-34 TVDHSD
+34 TVGHST
-40 NGRPWS
+40 GGGPW
-46 TAQQMAEAMEQTED
+46 TAAQDAAGSMEETAA
-60 GYFLPEELQTDLES
+60 GYVMSGEMQAELQS
-74 RNIWAVYVDNT
+74 RDIWAVYIDNA
-85 TLQALWH
+85 TLKALWH
-92 SKNLPDEVPLVYT
+92 SDNLPDSVPLGYT

-115 YISDYPTFTGTG
+115 YIDDCPTFTGAG
-127 ENGLLILGYPQKS
+127 ENGLMILGYPQKS

-149 DYQMIENAP
+149 DYQMIESAP
-158 RTVLAV
+158 KTALTVLA
-164 LGANIVLVLLIYI
+164 ANVVLVLIIYI

-198 EGKPVSLKE
+198 EGEPVSIKE

-259 YAAQLEDSAY
+259 YAAQLADSGY
-269 LREDDRK
+269 LREEDRK

-289 KLINDLNLASKLEYN
+289 NLINDLNLASKMEYN
-304 MQPLVREDINA
+304 MQPIVKEEINA
-315 VALVRQVAVDFI
+315 VALVRQAAVDFI

-332 GRYPIEWETDETLTV
+332 GKYPIEWETDENLTV
-347 CRIFADKELIKRAV
+347 CLICADKELIKRAAA
-361 SNLIQNSMNHNE
+361 NLIQNSMNHNE
-373 EGCTVYVGVS
+373 DGCTIYLS
-383 VSQSACPAEKA
+383 VTVPYPGCPAERS
-394 AAAGETAEEKRS
+394 AAAGEPAGEKTS
-406 RTEQSV
+406 RTEKTA
-412 ERIKACCVI
+412 ERKNGYCVI

-432 EEIEKLN
+432 EEIDRLN

-467 ESHGGKVEIGKSGHG
+467 ESHGGKVEIGRSGHG
-482 GFGVKIMLPLDTE
+482 GFAVKIMLPLVVKSRRITE
-495 RKKEQNKKR
+495 GNT
-504 NFQI
+504 N

>member
-24 VLNIG
+24 VLNMG
-29 CLIFF
+29 FLIAY
-34 TVDHSD
+34 TMGHSA
-40 NGRPWS
+40 NGSPW
-46 TAQQMAEAMEQTED
+46 TAAQDAAEAMAVTEE
-60 GYFLPEELQTDLES
+60 GYTLPEEMQEELES
-74 RNIWAVYVDNT
+74 KNIWAVYIDNT
-85 TLQALWH
+85 TLKALWH
-92 SKNLPDEVPLVYT
+92 SDNLPDTVPLEYT

-115 YISDYPTFTGTG
+115 YIDDCPAFTGTG
-127 ENGLLILGYPQKS
+127 EEGLMILGYPQKS

-149 DYQMIENAP
+149 DYQMIESAP
-158 RTVLAV
+158 MTVLMV
-164 LGANIVLVLLIYI
+164 FGGNILLVLLIYI

-198 EGKPVSLKE
+198 EGEPVSLKE

-259 YAAQLEDSAY
+259 YAAQLGTSEY
-269 LREDDRK
+269 LREEDRK
-276 KASAIVRQSRRIK
+276 KASAIVRQSRRMK
-289 KLINDLNLASKLEYN
+289 NLINDLNLASKMEYN
-304 MQPLVREDINA
+304 MQPIVREEINA
-315 VALVRQVAVDFI
+315 VALVRQIAVDFI

-332 GRYPIEWETDETLTV
+332 GRYPIEWETDEELIV
-347 CRIFADKELIKRAV
+347 CRICADKELIKRAV

-373 EGCTVYVGVS
+373 DGCTVHVAV
-383 VSQSACPAEKA
+383 
-394 AAAGETAEEKRS
+394 EE
-406 RTEQSV
+406 
-412 ERIKACCVI
+412 INGYCVI

-432 EEIEKLN
+432 EEIERLN

-467 ESHGGKVEIGKSGHG
+467 ASHGGRAEIGRGRYG
-482 GFGVKIMLPLDTE
+482 GFGVNIILPA
-495 RKKEQNKKR
+495 
-504 NFQI
+504 I

>member
-24 VLNIG
+24 VLNMG
-29 CLIFF
+29 FLIAY
-34 TVDHSD
+34 TMGHSA
-40 NGRPWS
+40 NGSPW
-46 TAQQMAEAMEQTED
+46 TAAQDAAEAMAVTEE
-60 GYFLPEELQTDLES
+60 GYTLPEEMQEELES
-74 RNIWAVYVDNT
+74 KNIWAVYIDNT
-85 TLQALWH
+85 TLKALWH
-92 SKNLPDEVPLVYT
+92 SDNLPDTVPLEYT

-115 YISDYPTFTGTG
+115 YIDDCPAFTGTG
-127 ENGLLILGYPQKS
+127 EEGLMILGYPQKS

-149 DYQMIENAP
+149 DYQMIESAP
-158 RTVLAV
+158 MTVLMV
-164 LGANIVLVLLIYI
+164 FGGNILLVLLIYI

-198 EGKPVSLKE
+198 EGEPVSLKE

-259 YAAQLEDSAY
+259 YAAQLGTSEY
-269 LREDDRK
+269 LREEDRK
-276 KASAIVRQSRRIK
+276 KASAIVRQSRRMK
-289 KLINDLNLASKLEYN
+289 NLINDLNLASKMEYN
-304 MQPLVREDINA
+304 MQPIVREEINA
-315 VALVRQVAVDFI
+315 VALVRQIAVDFI

-332 GRYPIEWETDETLTV
+332 GRYPIEWETDEELAV
-347 CRIFADKELIKRAV
+347 CRICADKELIKRAV

-373 EGCTVYVGVS
+373 DGCTVHVAV
-383 VSQSACPAEKA
+383 
-394 AAAGETAEEKRS
+394 EE
-406 RTEQSV
+406 
-412 ERIKACCVI
+412 INGYCVI

-432 EEIEKLN
+432 EEIERLN

-467 ESHGGKVEIGKSGHG
+467 ESHGGKAEIGRSGYG
-482 GFGVKIMLPLDTE
+482 GFGVKIMLPL
-495 RKKEQNKKR
+495 N
-504 NFQI
+504 I

>member
-24 VLNIG
+24 VLNMG
-29 CLIFF
+29 FLIAY
-34 TVDHSD
+34 TMGHSA
-40 NGRPWS
+40 NGSPW
-46 TAQQMAEAMEQTED
+46 TAAQDAAEAMAVTEE
-60 GYFLPEELQTDLES
+60 GYTLPEEMQEELES
-74 RNIWAVYVDNT
+74 KNIWAVYIDNT
-85 TLQALWH
+85 TLKALWH
-92 SKNLPDEVPLVYT
+92 SDNLPDTVPLEYT

-115 YISDYPTFTGTG
+115 YIDDCPAFTGTG
-127 ENGLLILGYPQKS
+127 EEGLMILGYPQKS

-149 DYQMIENAP
+149 DYQMIESAP
-158 RTVLAV
+158 MTVLMV
-164 LGANIVLVLLIYI
+164 LGGNVLLVLLIYI

-198 EGKPVSLKE
+198 EGEPVSIKE

-259 YAAQLEDSAY
+259 YAAQLGTSEY
-269 LREDDRK
+269 LREEDRK
-276 KASAIVRQSRRIK
+276 KASAIVRQSHRMK
-289 KLINDLNLASKLEYN
+289 NLINDLNLASKMEYN
-304 MQPLVREDINA
+304 MQPIVREEINA
-315 VALVRQVAVDFI
+315 VALVRQIAVDFI

-332 GRYPIEWETDETLTV
+332 GRYPIEWETDEELIV
-347 CRIFADKELIKRAV
+347 CRICADKELIKRAV

-373 EGCTVYVGVS
+373 DGCTVHVAV
-383 VSQSACPAEKA
+383 
-394 AAAGETAEEKRS
+394 EE
-406 RTEQSV
+406 
-412 ERIKACCVI
+412 INGYCVI
-421 SVEDDGAGASE
+421 SVEDDGTGASE

-467 ESHGGKVEIGKSGHG
+467 ESHGGKAEIGRSGYG
-482 GFGVKIMLPLDTE
+482 GFGVKIMLPL
-495 RKKEQNKKR
+495 NV
-504 NFQI
+504 

>member
-24 VLNIG
+24 VLNMG
-29 CLIFF
+29 FLIAY
-34 TVDHSD
+34 TMGHSA
-40 NGRPWS
+40 NGSPW
-46 TAQQMAEAMEQTED
+46 TAAQDAAEAMAVTEE
-60 GYFLPEELQTDLES
+60 GYTLPEEMQEELES
-74 RNIWAVYVDNT
+74 KNIWAVYIDNT
-85 TLQALWH
+85 TLKALWH
-92 SKNLPDEVPLVYT
+92 SDNLPDTVPLEYT

-115 YISDYPTFTGTG
+115 YIDDCPAFTGTG
-127 ENGLLILGYPQKS
+127 EEGLMILGYPQKS

-149 DYQMIENAP
+149 DYQMIESAP
-158 RTVLAV
+158 MTVLMV
-164 LGANIVLVLLIYI
+164 FGGNILLVLLIYI

-198 EGKPVSLKE
+198 EGEPVSIKE

-259 YAAQLEDSAY
+259 YAAQLGTSEY
-269 LREDDRK
+269 LREEDRK
-276 KASAIVRQSRRIK
+276 KASAIVRQSRRMK
-289 KLINDLNLASKLEYN
+289 NLINDLNLASKMEYN
-304 MQPLVREDINA
+304 MQPIVREEINA
-315 VALVRQVAVDFI
+315 VALVRQIAVDFI

-332 GRYPIEWETDETLTV
+332 GRYPIEWETDEELIV
-347 CRIFADKELIKRAV
+347 CRICADKELIKRAV

-373 EGCTVYVGVS
+373 DGCTVHVAV
-383 VSQSACPAEKA
+383 
-394 AAAGETAEEKRS
+394 EE
-406 RTEQSV
+406 
-412 ERIKACCVI
+412 INGYCVI
-421 SVEDDGAGASE
+421 SVEDDGTGASE

-467 ESHGGKVEIGKSGHG
+467 ESHGGKAEIGRSGYG
-482 GFGVKIMLPLDTE
+482 GFGVKIMLPL
-495 RKKEQNKKR
+495 NV
-504 NFQI
+504 

>member
-24 VLNIG
+24 VLNMG
-29 CLIFF
+29 FLIAY
-34 TVDHSD
+34 TMGHSA
-40 NGRPWS
+40 NGSPW
-46 TAQQMAEAMEQTED
+46 TAAQDAAEAMAVTEE
-60 GYFLPEELQTDLES
+60 GYTLPEEMQEELES
-74 RNIWAVYVDNT
+74 KNIWAVYIDNT
-85 TLQALWH
+85 TLKALWH
-92 SKNLPDEVPLVYT
+92 SDNLPDTVPLEYT

-115 YISDYPTFTGTG
+115 YIDDCPAFTGTG
-127 ENGLLILGYPQKS
+127 EEGLMILGYPQKS

-149 DYQMIENAP
+149 DYQMIESAP
-158 RTVLAV
+158 MTVLMV
-164 LGANIVLVLLIYI
+164 FGGNILLVLLIYI

-198 EGKPVSLKE
+198 EGEPVSLKE

-259 YAAQLEDSAY
+259 YAAQLEASEY
-269 LREDDRK
+269 LREEDRK
-276 KASAIVRQSRRIK
+276 KASAIVRQSRRMK
-289 KLINDLNLASKLEYN
+289 NLINDLNLASKMEYN
-304 MQPLVREDINA
+304 MQPIVREEINA

-332 GRYPIEWETDETLTV
+332 GRYPIEWETDEELAV
-347 CRIFADKELIKRAV
+347 CRICADKELIKRAV

-373 EGCTVYVGVS
+373 DGCTVHVAV
-383 VSQSACPAEKA
+383 
-394 AAAGETAEEKRS
+394 EE
-406 RTEQSV
+406 
-412 ERIKACCVI
+412 INGYCVI
-421 SVEDDGAGASE
+421 SVEDDGTGASE

-467 ESHGGKVEIGKSGHG
+467 ESHGGKAEIGRSGYG
-482 GFGVKIMLPLDTE
+482 GFGVKIMLPL
-495 RKKEQNKKR
+495 N
-504 NFQI
+504 I

>member
-24 VLNIG
+24 VLNMG
-29 CLIFF
+29 FLIAY
-34 TVDHSD
+34 TMGHSA
-40 NGRPWS
+40 NGSPW
-46 TAQQMAEAMEQTED
+46 TAAQDAAEAMAVTEE
-60 GYFLPEELQTDLES
+60 GYTLPEKMQEELES
-74 RNIWAVYVDNT
+74 KNIWAVYIDNT
-85 TLQALWH
+85 TLKALWH
-92 SKNLPDEVPLVYT
+92 SDNLPDTVPLEYT

-115 YISDYPTFTGTG
+115 YIDDCPAFTGTG
-127 ENGLLILGYPQKS
+127 EEGLMILGYPQKS

-149 DYQMIENAP
+149 DYQMIESAP
-158 RTVLAV
+158 MTVLMV
-164 LGANIVLVLLIYI
+164 LGGNVLLVLLIYI

-198 EGKPVSLKE
+198 EGEPVSIKE

-259 YAAQLEDSAY
+259 YAAQLGTSEY
-269 LREDDRK
+269 LREEDRK
-276 KASAIVRQSRRIK
+276 KASAIVRQSRRMK
-289 KLINDLNLASKLEYN
+289 NLINDLNLASKMEYN
-304 MQPLVREDINA
+304 MQPIVREEINA
-315 VALVRQVAVDFI
+315 VALVRQIAVDFI

-332 GRYPIEWETDETLTV
+332 GRYPIEWETDEELIV
-347 CRIFADKELIKRAV
+347 CRICADKELIKRAV

-373 EGCTVYVGVS
+373 DGCTVHVAV
-383 VSQSACPAEKA
+383 
-394 AAAGETAEEKRS
+394 EE
-406 RTEQSV
+406 
-412 ERIKACCVI
+412 INGYCVI

-432 EEIEKLN
+432 EEIERLN

-467 ESHGGKVEIGKSGHG
+467 ESHGGKAEIGRSGYG
-482 GFGVKIMLPLDTE
+482 GFGVKIMLPL
-495 RKKEQNKKR
+495 N
-504 NFQI
+504 I

>member
-24 VLNIG
+24 VLNMG
-29 CLIFF
+29 FLIAY
-34 TVDHSD
+34 TMGHSA
-40 NGRPWS
+40 NGSPW
-46 TAQQMAEAMEQTED
+46 TAAQDAAEAMAVTEE
-60 GYFLPEELQTDLES
+60 GYTLPEEMQEELES
-74 RNIWAVYVDNT
+74 KNIWAVYIDNT
-85 TLQALWH
+85 TLKALWH
-92 SKNLPDEVPLVYT
+92 SDNLPDTVPLEYT

-115 YISDYPTFTGTG
+115 YIDDCPAFTGTG
-127 ENGLLILGYPQKS
+127 EEGLMILGYPQKS

-149 DYQMIENAP
+149 DYQMIESAP
-158 RTVLAV
+158 MTVLIV
-164 LGANIVLVLLIYI
+164 LGGNVLLVLLIYI

-198 EGKPVSLKE
+198 EGEPVSIKE

-259 YAAQLEDSAY
+259 YAAQLGTSEY
-269 LREDDRK
+269 LREEDRK
-276 KASAIVRQSRRIK
+276 KASAIVRQSRRMK
-289 KLINDLNLASKLEYN
+289 NLINDLNLASKMEYN
-304 MQPLVREDINA
+304 MQPIVREEINA
-315 VALVRQVAVDFI
+315 VALVRQIAVDFI
-327 NMDVD
+327 YMDVD
-332 GRYPIEWETDETLTV
+332 GRYPIEWETDEELIV
-347 CRIFADKELIKRAV
+347 CRICADKELIKRAV

-373 EGCTVYVGVS
+373 DGCTVHVAV
-383 VSQSACPAEKA
+383 
-394 AAAGETAEEKRS
+394 EE
-406 RTEQSV
+406 
-412 ERIKACCVI
+412 INGYCVI

-432 EEIEKLN
+432 EEIERLN

-453 QRHGLGLLIVKQIA
+453 QRHGLGLWIVKQIA
-467 ESHGGKVEIGKSGHG
+467 ESHGGKAEITRSGYG
-482 GFGVKIMLPLDTE
+482 GFGVKIMLPL
-495 RKKEQNKKR
+495 NV
-504 NFQI
+504 